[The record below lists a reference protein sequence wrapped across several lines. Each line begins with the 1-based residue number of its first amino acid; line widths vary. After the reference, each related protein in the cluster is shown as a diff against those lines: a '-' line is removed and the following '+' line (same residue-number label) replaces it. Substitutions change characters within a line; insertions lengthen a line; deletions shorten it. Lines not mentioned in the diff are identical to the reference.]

1 MNPLCLH
8 EVNVSPNLPFLLF
21 MCYQD
26 QVLQDALLTI
36 WLLVLVVEY
45 NVGGMVEPSCQVG
58 DRTVAK
64 FVDPE
69 DSVVDVGN
77 TVDVVFKNVNAERV
91 AETWGKGK

>member
-1 MNPLCLH
+1 MCHPT
-8 EVNVSPNLPFLLF
+8 FLSFFF
-21 MCYQD
+21 MCYQG
-26 QVLQDALLTI
+26 QVLQDAVLTI

-45 NVGGMVEPSCQVG
+45 NVCGMVEPSCQVG

-77 TVDVVFKNVNAERV
+77 TVDVIFKNVNAERV